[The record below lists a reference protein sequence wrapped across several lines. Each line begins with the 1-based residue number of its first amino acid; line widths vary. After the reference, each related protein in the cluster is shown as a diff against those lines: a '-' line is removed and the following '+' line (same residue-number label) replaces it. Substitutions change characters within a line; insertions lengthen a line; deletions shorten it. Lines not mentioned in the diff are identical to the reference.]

1 MTYGIESVLVTPTEE
16 INTNLLLS
24 LLLFVSLV
32 FLSLKQIFR
41 AARMTFAVAISS
53 VCSGPLFSFHRCDGN
68 AVVPKQHTIS
78 TTTFASSPP
87 SVIIASKTFSTSFS
101 SLTSTS
107 VTRNLAFVD
116 DDDDDEAEEALFF
129 VLSLASPVSLFRHI
143 AWTTSYLLFSSRRS
157 FAQTSCPTPPV
168 APNTIAIRFVWSSSF
183 VSVSF
188 VDATATARRRRRS
201 RREGLLDDDDDD
213 EVAFNEG
220 AAAERIVMVLKRV
233 FVMTK
238 RYAKI
243 TQM

>member
-1 MTYGIESVLVTPTEE
+1 
-16 INTNLLLS
+16 
-24 LLLFVSLV
+24 
-32 FLSLKQIFR
+32 
-41 AARMTFAVAISS
+41 MTFAVAISS

-87 SVIIASKTFSTSFS
+87 SVIIVSKTFSTSFS

-188 VDATATARRRRRS
+188 VDATATARRRRS
-201 RREGLLDDDDDD
+201 RCEGLLDDEDDD

-220 AAAERIVMVLKRV
+220 AATERIVMVLKRV

>member
-1 MTYGIESVLVTPTEE
+1 
-16 INTNLLLS
+16 
-24 LLLFVSLV
+24 
-32 FLSLKQIFR
+32 
-41 AARMTFAVAISS
+41 
-53 VCSGPLFSFHRCDGN
+53 
-68 AVVPKQHTIS
+68 
-78 TTTFASSPP
+78 
-87 SVIIASKTFSTSFS
+87 
-101 SLTSTS
+101 
-107 VTRNLAFVD
+107 
-116 DDDDDEAEEALFF
+116 DEAEEALFF

-188 VDATATARRRRRS
+188 VDATATARRRRS

>member
-24 LLLFVSLV
+24 LLLLVSLV
-32 FLSLKQIFR
+32 FLSLKQIFC

-87 SVIIASKTFSTSFS
+87 SVIIVSKTFSTSFS

-107 VTRNLAFVD
+107 VTCNLAFVV
-116 DDDDDEAEEALFF
+116 DDDDEAEEAFF

-143 AWTTSYLLFSSRRS
+143 AWTTSYLLLSSRRS

-168 APNTIAIRFVWSSSF
+168 APNTIAIRFVWSSF

-188 VDATATARRRRRS
+188 VDATATARRRRS
-201 RREGLLDDDDDD
+201 RCEGLLDDEDDD

-220 AAAERIVMVLKRV
+220 AATERIVMVLNV
-233 FVMTK
+233 CV
-238 RYAKI
+238 
-243 TQM
+243 

>member
-188 VDATATARRRRRS
+188 VDATATARRRRS

>member
-116 DDDDDEAEEALFF
+116 DDDDDEAEGALFF

-188 VDATATARRRRRS
+188 VDATATARRRRS